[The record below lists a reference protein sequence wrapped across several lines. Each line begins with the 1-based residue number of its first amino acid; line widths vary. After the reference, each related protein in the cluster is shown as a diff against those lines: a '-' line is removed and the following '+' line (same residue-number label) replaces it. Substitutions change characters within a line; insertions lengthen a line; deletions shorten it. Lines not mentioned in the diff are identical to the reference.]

1 MKHVVEVFDRN
12 TESLLRTVEI
22 EARHKE
28 ALKELMNWQKPEDEF
43 DGNDL
48 TEEQITTLEKWTGQK
63 LLNVNHI
70 VQLVCVE

>member
-1 MKHVVEVFDRN
+1 MKHVVEVFDRK

-22 EARHKE
+22 EARHKK

>member
-1 MKHVVEVFDRN
+1 MKHVVEVFDRK

-48 TEEQITTLEKWTGQK
+48 TEEQIITLEKWTGQK

>member
-1 MKHVVEVFDRN
+1 MKHVVEVFDRK

-28 ALKELMNWQKPEDEF
+28 ALRELMNWQKPEDEF

-63 LLNVNHI
+63 LLNLNHI

>member
-1 MKHVVEVFDRN
+1 MKHVVEVFDRK